1 MARSTLRCSVF
12 PDLSQGAEVINDETV
27 ERRILDQLAKAPPPG
42 FARWNGRLVAEA
54 LGDVSDDAVWRV
66 MRKHDLHLD
75 RRQSWCV
82 STDPEFSRKASEIV
96 GLYLNPP
103 ENAIVLS
110 VDEKPSIQALE
121 RAQGYIRLPNG
132 RAVSGFAHEYKR
144 HGTTTLLRRSKPP
157 LDWLRPD
164 TTNVAAPGVL

>member
-1 MARSTLRCSVF
+1 VRTLPSMLSFGPGEKSVIHKS
-12 PDLSQGAEVINDETV
+12 LTKG
-27 ERRILDQLAKAPPPG
+27 
-42 FARWNGRLVAEA
+42 LVAEA
-54 LGDVSDDAVWRV
+54 LGNVSDDAVWRV

-110 VDEKPSIQALE
+110 VDEKPQHSISGAGLKVVPLHV
-121 RAQGYIRLPNG
+121 IRGSFLTLITTEVLAWN
-132 RAVSGFAHEYKR
+132 RGFHR
-144 HGTTTLLRRSKPP
+144 F
-157 LDWLRPD
+157 
-164 TTNVAAPGVL
+164 